1 MTTLV
6 RIAGYQDETSVHT
19 RAVRVLE
26 RTLKERSG
34 GAIEVEFEPD
44 VARQGRKVAGILGDV
59 EAGALDLCYFSSSY
73 LTERVP
79 ALGIFDIPFELTDP
93 QRTRALLD
101 GPLGALIAEH
111 VASRTGY
118 RVLGFWDNGLRN
130 ISNGV
135 RPIRTPADC
144 VGLRIRTLPS
154 PGYIAAFRAL
164 GMTPVHVDIRD
175 LVRAIRDGEVDAQEN
190 PLANIKLF
198 GLHQYHRFA
207 TLTRHFHGI
216 ALVLCNAAA
225 WSRWSHEVHEVFEAA
240 VAAATA
246 AQWTSA
252 AAEEATSR
260 QILEAEGMSVIELD
274 VAGREAFRTAV
285 RALVE
290 QQYAA
295 LPAEL
300 RSLAMTTRCGG
311 EGEVPRS
318 GVHDCR
324 A

>member
-6 RIAGYQDETSVHT
+6 RIAGYQNETSVHT
-19 RAVRVLE
+19 RAIRVLE
-26 RTLKERSG
+26 QTLKELSG

-44 VARQGRKVAGILGDV
+44 VARQGKKVAGLLSAV
-59 EAGALDLCYFSSSY
+59 ESGELDLCYFSSSY
-73 LTERVP
+73 LTERIP
-79 ALGIFDIPFELTDP
+79 ALGILDIPFELTDP
-93 QRTRALLD
+93 QRTRTLL
-101 GPLGALIAEH
+101 GGRLGALIAEH
-111 VASRTGY
+111 VAARTGY
-118 RVLGFWDNGLRN
+118 RVLGYWDNGLRN

-144 VGLRIRTLPS
+144 AGLRIRTLPS
-154 PGYIAAFRAL
+154 PGYTAAFRAL
-164 GMTPVHVDIRD
+164 GMEPVHVDIRD

-190 PLANIKLF
+190 PLANLKLF

-225 WSRWSHEVHEVFEAA
+225 WSRWSREVQEAFEPA
-240 VAAATA
+240 VAEATA

-260 QILEAEGMSVIELD
+260 QLLEAEGMSVVELD
-274 VAGREAFRTAV
+274 PAGRESFRTAV
-285 RALVE
+285 RCLVE

-300 RSLAMTTRCGG
+300 RSLGMTALRTKTG
-311 EGEVPRS
+311 
-318 GVHDCR
+318 
-324 A
+324 